1 MNHHYLLIHFQSGI
15 FVVLI
20 FNSCRAGLYITRCG
34 YFSIDLDQNTTKNI
48 NEVVVDFLIEVNQT
62 FKNGALK

>member
-1 MNHHYLLIHFQSGI
+1 M
-15 FVVLI
+15 VLI
-20 FNSCRAGLYITRCG
+20 FNSCRAGLCITRYG

-48 NEVVVDFLIEVNQT
+48 NEVVVNFLIEVNQT